1 MCLVKIGSYL
11 EPLYSHNRNLYVG
24 LRMYFI
30 EDSKICINVAVNLL
44 YTDRTLPWFKIFE
57 LLFFIAV

>member
-11 EPLYSHNRNLYVG
+11 EPLYSHNSNLYVG

-44 YTDRTLPWFKIFE
+44 YRDRTLPWF
-57 LLFFIAV
+57 

>member
-44 YTDRTLPWFKIFE
+44 YTDRTLPWF
-57 LLFFIAV
+57 